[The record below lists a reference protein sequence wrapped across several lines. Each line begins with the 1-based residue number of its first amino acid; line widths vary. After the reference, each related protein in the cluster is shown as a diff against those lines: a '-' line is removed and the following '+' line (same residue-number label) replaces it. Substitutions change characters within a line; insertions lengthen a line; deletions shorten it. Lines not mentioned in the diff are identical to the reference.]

1 MENTSDI
8 TFVMHMDG
16 QDVTMTVL
24 FTFYS
29 DLTQANY
36 MLYTP
41 DPLDGSTQVR
51 ISAARYDPKDLS
63 HILPLRDD
71 QDRAI
76 VQSYLEYV
84 STHTPEEI
92 AQDAENAGIAD
103 GTTAPLS

>member
-1 MENTSDI
+1 MENTQDI

-29 DLTQANY
+29 ELTKANY

-41 DPLDGSTQVR
+41 DPLDGSVQVR
-51 ISAARYDPKDLS
+51 ISAARYDPKDLTK
-63 HILPLRDD
+63 ILPLRDD
-71 QDRAI
+71 QDRAV

-84 STHTPEEI
+84 STHTPEQI
-92 AQDAENAGIAD
+92 AREAENAGIAD
-103 GTTAPLS
+103 GTAAPLS